1 MTPAYFC
8 PVVKALPL
16 REQPG
21 ARVRADSAA
30 CTTLELLAALIGGP
44 QQIEIAQRLLTHF
57 GSLPKVLVAPPTF
70 LSEISGIGPMTAAR
84 LRAAI
89 ELGARA
95 ATLTGDQRP
104 QIRGVADAAEL
115 LMPQMCRLEQE
126 HFKVV
131 LLDTRM
137 YVIDVVNLYVGSVNE
152 QVIRVAEVFREA
164 IRHNATAI
172 LLAHNHPSSDVSPS
186 PEDVSTTRA
195 IISAGRLLDVEL
207 VDHLIISG
215 RGKRAYLSMKEHGLA
230 SFDAE

>member
-1 MTPAYFC
+1 MTPSYSC

-16 REQPG
+16 REQPD

-57 GSLPKVLVAPPTF
+57 GSLTKVLAAPPTF

-137 YVIDVVNLYVGSVNE
+137 YVIDIVNLYVGSVNE

>member
-1 MTPAYFC
+1 MTPSYSC

-57 GSLPKVLVAPPTF
+57 GSLPKVLAAPPTF

-89 ELGARA
+89 ELGARV

-137 YVIDVVNLYVGSVNE
+137 YVIDIINLYVGSVNE

-186 PEDVSTTRA
+186 PEDVSATRA

-215 RGKRAYLSMKEHGLA
+215 RGKHAYWSMKEHGVA
-230 SFDAE
+230 FDD